1 MAVSSYEIYPKKY
14 ITNQGETWDTISLDF
29 YGNPYHIKELIE
41 CNRQY
46 SDVLVFKDCVE
57 LNIPILE
64 EKSSNTLAPWKRG
77 A

>member
-1 MAVSSYEIYPKKY
+1 MANYELYPKKY
-14 ITNQGETWDTISLDF
+14 ETNQGETWDTISQDF
-29 YGNPYHIKELIE
+29 YGSPYHVKELIE

-46 SDVLVFKDCVE
+46 SDVVVFDANVE

-64 EKSSNTLAPWKRG
+64 EKSSVTLAPWKRG

>member
-1 MAVSSYEIYPKKY
+1 MVEYDLYPQKY
-14 ITNQGETWDTISLDF
+14 TTNQGETWDTISLDF
-29 YGNPYHIKELIE
+29 YGTPYRIKELIE

-46 SDVLVFKDCVE
+46 SDVLVFEANVE

-64 EKSSNTLAPWKRG
+64 DKLAVTLAPWKRG

>member
-1 MAVSSYEIYPKKY
+1 MSYNLYPQKY

-29 YGNPYHIKELIE
+29 YGTPYKVKELID
-41 CNRQY
+41 CNPQY
-46 SDVLVFKDCVE
+46 SDILIFEANVS

-64 EKSSNTLAPWKRG
+64 TEKSNTLAPWKRG

>member
-1 MAVSSYEIYPKKY
+1 MSKYETYPRKY
-14 ITNQGETWDTISLDF
+14 VTNQGETWDTISLDF
-29 YGNPYHIKELIE
+29 YGTPYRMKELIE

-46 SDVLVFKDCVE
+46 SDVLVFEGGVE

-64 EKSSNTLAPWKRG
+64 EESANTLAPWKRG

>member
-1 MAVSSYEIYPKKY
+1 MAGYELYPKKY
-14 ITNQGETWDTISLDF
+14 VTNQGETWDTISLDF
-29 YGNPYHIKELIE
+29 YGNPYRIKELVD

-46 SDVLVFKDCVE
+46 SDVLIFEANVE

-64 EKSSNTLAPWKRG
+64 DTSTTLAPWKRG